1 MPDRTLEAATPD
13 EIARDWEEFTGG
25 PPVVGLLRRY
35 GPAEVESLALRDG
48 RRRILG
54 LITWWVQ
61 GDRAEIVSLHAAP
74 PGEGTGT
81 ALMDAAE
88 AALRRRGVRQAV
100 LATTNDN
107 VHALRFYVR
116 RGYRLVHV
124 HLDAMD
130 AVRALKPAV
139 PAAGRDGIPLR
150 DLWELRKDL

>member
-1 MPDRTLEAATPD
+1 MPDLSQTSASPE
-13 EIARDWEEFTGG
+13 EIARDWEQFTGG
-25 PPVVGLLRRY
+25 PPVVGVLRRY
-35 GPAEVESLALRDG
+35 APEEVESLALRDG
-48 RRRILG
+48 EDRLAG
-54 LITWWVQ
+54 LVTWWVQ
-61 GDRAEIVSLHAAP
+61 GDRAEIVSLHAAT
-74 PGEGTGT
+74 PGRGTGT

-107 VHALRFYVR
+107 LTAIRFYVR

-139 PAAGRDGIPLR
+139 PTVGAGGIPLR
-150 DLWELRKDL
+150 DLWEFRKDL